1 MLTNQKGVMCRHPCD
16 PFGHHSFCCKVTNKT
31 SDHNHARDIICSM
44 TQALGFISS
53 KEVVVFPWAKKP
65 DVELVDPSGELLT
78 FFLDVTLPALHQEG
92 LTTREDIFKNA
103 RKIKNKSYPRKD
115 AAGRLLTEST
125 CLPFILSSMGGLC
138 KEGHE
143 FLKICKKKDPFAT
156 LRMVDVLVTQHSKW
170 TARKI
175 RRALFGQ
182 SLVDFNAD
190 PWNTLDNHDGA
201 RSNKEPPKMKPQKK
215 QSRLEKA
222 FSQVE
227 SQSSQTTTHTAS
239 TPSTVVEVHSSQ
251 EVTPTENP
259 IEETLPNGTVYFS
272 NDPYSQNASYFQDFS
287 AFQQRNF
294 QTSFQ
299 QPFQYP
305 ISGVLVS

>member
-1 MLTNQKGVMCRHPCD
+1 
-16 PFGHHSFCCKVTNKT
+16 
-31 SDHNHARDIICSM
+31 
-44 TQALGFISS
+44 
-53 KEVVVFPWAKKP
+53 
-65 DVELVDPSGELLT
+65 
-78 FFLDVTLPALHQEG
+78 
-92 LTTREDIFKNA
+92 
-103 RKIKNKSYPRKD
+103 
-115 AAGRLLTEST
+115 
-125 CLPFILSSMGGLC
+125 MGGLC

-190 PWNTLDNHDGA
+190 PWNTLGDHDGTTN
-201 RSNKEPPKMKPQKK
+201 NKEPPKMKPQKK
-215 QSRLEKA
+215 QSRLQKA

-227 SQSSQTTTHTAS
+227 SQSSQTTTHASS
-239 TPSTVVEVHSSQ
+239 TPSTVVEVQSSQ
-251 EVTPTENP
+251 EGAP
-259 IEETLPNGTVYFS
+259 EETVPSGTVYFS
-272 NDPYSQNASYFQDFS
+272 NDPYSQNASYFQEFS

-299 QPFQYP
+299 HPSQYP
-305 ISGVLVS
+305 HFPNPHFPNEHLNNEHVIQEQDFPQVFRGPGCVE